1 MTGPGCDHARTS
13 CRAARRGP
21 PAPWP
26 LFLVVVTV
34 IAAGCGRGD
43 GGWGAPAESR
53 GTALDSLQ
61 AEVRRLRAEANERLA
76 GDSLVGDVV
85 EGEGDVVIGL
95 STGLVTRVI
104 DAATRT
110 YLHEVRLHLEPGV
123 AVEEGEEVKVR
134 VGPVRISAGRWT
146 VRVVVD
152 RIDAVLTAD
161 TVELTVVGGDRIE
174 AAVPVRV
181 QEASGSATISFT
193 WDATTAASVVCRD
206 FTVRESFRG
215 TVEPYSERLE
225 AALVLEAD
233 GPRLV
238 ARPRYT
244 GRRLSVR
251 PEPTPAAWRRVRQ
264 ILARQNSLFRCGL
277 AISPDELEARLRRLL
292 RRGFRFEFPESVL
305 QPVELPTRFT
315 EEVAVEGRRFTV
327 GVRPVSLRLDSDRL
341 WYAVDLELV
350 AASSVTRR

>member
-1 MTGPGCDHARTS
+1 MSGPRVLVLVAI
-13 CRAARRGP
+13 AA
-21 PAPWP
+21 A
-26 LFLVVVTV
+26 VVV
-34 IAAGCGRGD
+34 AGCGRGD
-43 GGWGAPAESR
+43 RGSGAPAESR
-53 GTALDSLQ
+53 ETALDSLQ
-61 AEVRRLRAEANERLA
+61 AEVGRLRADLDERVA
-76 GDSLVGDVV
+76 GDSLVRSVVEGGGDVV
-85 EGEGDVVIGL
+85 VGL

-110 YLHEVRLHLEPGV
+110 YLDEVRLHLEPGV
-123 AVEEGEEVKVR
+123 EVEEGDEVVVR
-134 VGPVRISAGRWT
+134 VGPVRVSAGRWT
-146 VRVVVD
+146 VRVAVE

-161 TVELTVVGGDRIE
+161 TVELTVVDGDRIE

-206 FTVRESFRG
+206 FAVRESFRG
-215 TVEPYSERLE
+215 TVEPYTERLE
-225 AALVLEAD
+225 AALTVEAE

-251 PEPTPAAWRRVRQ
+251 PEPTPTAWRRVRQ
-264 ILARQNSLFRCGL
+264 ILDRQNSIFRCGL

-315 EEVAVEGRRFTV
+315 EDVTVEGRRFTV
-327 GVRPVSLRLDSDRL
+327 GVRPVSLRLDPDRL
-341 WYAVDLELV
+341 WYAVDVELV
-350 AASSVTRR
+350 AAPTVTRD